1 MDRATETWN
10 HIERLLTEE
19 CGLPPDQ
26 GLISQRSNCINAI
39 RNGLDFWKD
48 QFDAA
53 STAASEY
60 SEFWE
65 QHNGDFDMA
74 GNYIPHSQI
83 DGDLRAERKK
93 VGVLYPALFGLVEM
107 LHARPDIRHLLG
119 PTETN
124 IIENARSVL
133 NPGREG

>member
-1 MDRATETWN
+1 MNDATKIWR
-10 HIERLLTEE
+10 HIERLLIEE

-26 GLISQRSNCINAI
+26 GIGYQRVNCINAI
-39 RNGLDFWKD
+39 RNELKHWKD

-53 STAASEY
+53 SAAASEY

-107 LHARPDIRHLLG
+107 LSARPDIRHLLG
-119 PTETN
+119 HAENN
-124 IIENARSVL
+124 IIEDARSVL
-133 NPGREG
+133 NPGRV